1 MQVKRRLAY
10 QDRHSCKRQKS
21 KGRINNHLITGF
33 SITSKFLIKSRRV
46 DFLVG
51 AKDFLKFGFA
61 LNSGSEG
68 SGTFASFQVFDSS
81 NNLLASSTKIT
92 CNLTG

>member
-1 MQVKRRLAY
+1 MSLWNCRTA
-10 QDRHSCKRQKS
+10 
-21 KGRINNHLITGF
+21 KGGINNQFLITRF